1 MSTNE
6 KNNILQ
12 DIKRYAG
19 IDIGSNATRL
29 IIKDVLPG
37 ESYDKTLLKKSL
49 YVRLPVRLGAD
60 VFEFG
65 KIRKKK
71 EKDFINAIKVYENLL
86 DFYDVSNIRA
96 CATSAVRSAANGD
109 EIIKKIKDKTG
120 IHIEIIDIREEAE
133 LIFETNKYHLPEE
146 STFLSADLGGGSLQ
160 LTLFKSNKL
169 FWSDS
174 YKTGTLRMLK
184 NKVKDKEI
192 KRFEKD
198 LEELSK
204 KYNKIKLL
212 GTGGNINTIS
222 KIYRNKT
229 VSLTFMKH
237 LYKELKPLSI
247 NERMIKYFFRADRA
261 DVIIPALKIY
271 IDILNITQKE
281 NIYVPKT
288 GLADGII
295 RQLYEDD
302 FLIDN

>member
-1 MSTNE
+1 MSANE
-6 KNNILQ
+6 KNYILQ

-37 ESYDKTLLKKSL
+37 ESYDKALLKKSL

-65 KIRKKK
+65 KIREKK

-86 DFYDVSNIRA
+86 DFYAVSNIRA

-271 IDILNITQKE
+271 IDILNITQTE